1 MTINNLTRN
10 IRRKQFI
17 LFILIV
23 GFLLIFKEV
32 IKTNNNDIIYKIKS
46 DLYYFF
52 INIIFKCINNIRF
65 KRFKTNV
72 IYSF

>member
-32 IKTNNNDIIYKIKS
+32 IKTNNNDIVYKVKS
-46 DLYYFF
+46 DLYHFF
-52 INIIFKCINNIRF
+52 INTIFKRTSNIFF
-65 KRFKTNV
+65 KRFKANI
-72 IYSF
+72 IYNS